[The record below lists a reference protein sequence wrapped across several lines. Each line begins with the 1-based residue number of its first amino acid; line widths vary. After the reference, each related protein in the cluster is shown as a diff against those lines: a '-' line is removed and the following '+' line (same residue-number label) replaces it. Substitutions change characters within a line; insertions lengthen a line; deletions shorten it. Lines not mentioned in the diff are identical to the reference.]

1 MFVTSLMMSTLYNCG
16 SYLDLVSHK
25 FEMGANIAIKWL
37 KNNQMVADLKKFQLM
52 LLARNE
58 NIEKKMSFAG
68 KTRSSNTVEL
78 LSIT

>member
-1 MFVTSLMMSTLYNCG
+1 
-16 SYLDLVSHK
+16 
-25 FEMGANIAIKWL
+25 
-37 KNNQMVADLKKFQLM
+37 MVADLKKFQLM

-78 LSIT
+78 LSITDKNYKLQKYCSMYIFKVVRD